1 VRQGFFI
8 GELLIPSVPDTLS
21 IVNPVTQQ
29 RAASRQA
36 LPAEP
41 ESPGGDEATAS
52 TDGRAARWQ
61 HHRLQRRAELIRAA
75 RRAVHRLGPEAS
87 MEDIASSAGTSKS
100 VFYRY
105 FGDKSGLQQAVG
117 EVVLD
122 RMQAR
127 IREAVQEAPSPAE
140 GLFAM
145 VNAYLQMAETSP
157 NVYAFVTQRN
167 SGENGGP
174 GPAQDATFGHFLNAV
189 TDMIAQPMA
198 ELLAEPGA
206 LLDYWP
212 RAAIGLVRAAGEQWL
227 QSPPGPQRP
236 SQADMATTVTS
247 WLVDGVRPMVAPPA
261 PTDRHHADQHHES
274 RHAGTTPRP
283 APIPGKEEHHD

>member
-1 VRQGFFI
+1 M
-8 GELLIPSVPDTLS
+8 
-21 IVNPVTQQ
+21 NPVTQQ
-29 RAASRQA
+29 RAASRQPF
-36 LPAEP
+36 PAEP
-41 ESPGGDEATAS
+41 EAPGDDESPAS

-61 HHRLQRRAELIRAA
+61 HHRLQRRAELIRSA

-127 IREAVQEAPSPAE
+127 IREAVQEATSPAE

-157 NVYAFVTQRN
+157 NVYAFVTQRS
-167 SGENGGP
+167 SGESDGP

-189 TDMIAQPMA
+189 TDMIAQPME

-227 QSPPGPQRP
+227 LSPAGPQRP
-236 SQADMATTVTS
+236 SQAEMATTLTS
-247 WLVDGVRPMVAPPA
+247 WLVDGVRPMVAA
-261 PTDRHHADQHHES
+261 PGTTDQSLES
-274 RHAGTTPRP
+274 RHAGSAPGP
-283 APIPGKEEHHD
+283 APTTGKEEHHD